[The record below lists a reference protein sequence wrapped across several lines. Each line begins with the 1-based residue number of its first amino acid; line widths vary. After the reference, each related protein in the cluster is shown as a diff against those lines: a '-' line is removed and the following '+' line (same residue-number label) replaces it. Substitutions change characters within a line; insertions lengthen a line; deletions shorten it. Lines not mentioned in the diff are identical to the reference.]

1 MLKHFSYIFDTIK
14 VALHLKYGI
23 NIYTKDKDIHN

>member
-14 VALHLKYGI
+14 VALYLKYGI
-23 NIYTKDKDIHN
+23 NIYMKDKDIPN